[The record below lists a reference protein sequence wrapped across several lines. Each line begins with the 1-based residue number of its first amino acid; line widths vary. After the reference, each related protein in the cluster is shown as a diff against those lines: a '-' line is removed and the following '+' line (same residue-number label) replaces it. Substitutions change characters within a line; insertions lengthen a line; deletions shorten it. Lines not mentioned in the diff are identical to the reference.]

1 MRKNPL
7 LQLPARSCRKLP
19 FGQNLFFLVSG
30 VMGMDHQIS
39 VGCYLPPSP
48 TVIVVTFPPRAVLP
62 GLPYRLLGSF
72 GPAPRFWP
80 RRRRYARQP
89 RRRGRSCSPW
99 SWRQRRCGRD
109 GGCARL
115 CKVREEVGGRRR
127 VLGQE
132 LHIMRLGK
140 VRGWV
145 VVVESPR
152 MWDGPMGEAENILIA
167 TNTTALQS
175 PLAGGV
181 GA

>member
-1 MRKNPL
+1 M
-7 LQLPARSCRKLP
+7 
-19 FGQNLFFLVSG
+19 
-30 VMGMDHQIS
+30 
-39 VGCYLPPSP
+39 
-48 TVIVVTFPPRAVLP
+48 
-62 GLPYRLLGSF
+62 
-72 GPAPRFWP
+72 
-80 RRRRYARQP
+80 
-89 RRRGRSCSPW
+89 
-99 SWRQRRCGRD
+99 
-109 GGCARL
+109 

-152 MWDGPMGEAENILIA
+152 MWDVPMGEAENILIA

-175 PLAGGV
+175 PLAGVV